1 MNSNFD
7 FGNFKWIDLEA
18 PDSEELRGLIEK
30 YDLPYEFAHEL
41 ITESARPRVE
51 SADAF
56 VYGVLH
62 FPILMNQK
70 SLTEQEL
77 DFILSDKLLITTHYK
92 ASSTLEYIKKELEAN
107 NINYASPNVLFLNI
121 LMRFYQRVEDQ
132 VNETEDM
139 LEDIEEA
146 IFEGK
151 EKDMVVA
158 LSFVGRDILNL
169 RQALEPH
176 KDILKS
182 IKQEFSF
189 SGSEKEILQSIDNLY
204 YKIMRKVYELKASL
218 QELRETNN
226 SLLSTKQN
234 EVMKIFTILAFVTF
248 PLSLVASLFG
258 MNTKHIPIVGMPY
271 DFWIVIAL
279 MSLATIFM
287 FAYFKHK
294 KWL

>member
-1 MNSNFD
+1 
-7 FGNFKWIDLEA
+7 
-18 PDSEELRGLIEK
+18 
-30 YDLPYEFAHEL
+30 
-41 ITESARPRVE
+41 
-51 SADAF
+51 
-56 VYGVLH
+56 
-62 FPILMNQK
+62 
-70 SLTEQEL
+70 
-77 DFILSDKLLITTHYK
+77 
-92 ASSTLEYIKKELEAN
+92 
-107 NINYASPNVLFLNI
+107 